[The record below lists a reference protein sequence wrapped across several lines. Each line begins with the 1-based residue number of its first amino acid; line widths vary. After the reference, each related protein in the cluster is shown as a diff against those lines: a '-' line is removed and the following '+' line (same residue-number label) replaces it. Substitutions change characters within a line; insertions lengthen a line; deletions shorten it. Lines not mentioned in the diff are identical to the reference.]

1 MAKAFYFKLA
11 LVDDSSFFDF
21 ECPARRLELGT
32 TIHQPEL
39 ERTYHCLWVYR
50 TAEAALSAGMNSS
63 EQKPKL
69 TKTILKCTAWG
80 DSADGHGG
88 RHAYSYVC
96 PVSDIGLKPGFIAFK
111 VLRKSVGQPYAE
123 PMMPLS
129 PKRVRTRLVQSNIRN
144 RSGNRT
150 GNRRSPLEVSLVSQL
165 RSKRRLT
172 SSTMRPK
179 PRVLPSLDYKQTL
192 AKVQAA
198 NAKLEEEVAE
208 IERRAA
214 ELDLDDL

>member
-1 MAKAFYFKLA
+1 
-11 LVDDSSFFDF
+11 
-21 ECPARRLELGT
+21 
-32 TIHQPEL
+32 
-39 ERTYHCLWVYR
+39 
-50 TAEAALSAGMNSS
+50 
-63 EQKPKL
+63 
-69 TKTILKCTAWG
+69 
-80 DSADGHGG
+80 
-88 RHAYSYVC
+88 
-96 PVSDIGLKPGFIAFK
+96 
-111 VLRKSVGQPYAE
+111 
-123 PMMPLS
+123 MMPLS